1 MLTLAFVQSASPCV
15 KYVDCAIVK
24 TTFMQP
30 IESLCGGGFANS
42 VAINPLSK
50 SLSSIMSPKRSVYD
64 HH

>member
-24 TTFMQP
+24 TTFMQL

-42 VAINPLSK
+42 VSINPLSK
-50 SLSSIMSPKRSVYD
+50 SFCLIMSLKR
-64 HH
+64 